1 MQNFS
6 SQYDI
11 SITQIKNNMFRS
23 IEHGNWWKLDSFYAD
38 LIIALKRND
47 ATFVEKVSNSGNLDY
62 LTKILF

>member
-1 MQNFS
+1 
-6 SQYDI
+6 
-11 SITQIKNNMFRS
+11 MFRS

-47 ATFVEKVSNSGNLDY
+47 ATFVEKLSNSGNLDY